1 MQITL
6 RAQKSEKGPGYRNTN
21 FSTKC
26 RFYQKGEVVHI
37 YSADERTLLGVT
49 DEPMEEIK
57 RKIRVAENDDVVNR
71 VVLILSERFDDI
83 EARQQEILE
92 NQKKIMEMLSKK
104 A

>member
-49 DEPMEEIK
+49 DEPMDEI
-57 RKIRVAENDDVVNR
+57 
-71 VVLILSERFDDI
+71 
-83 EARQQEILE
+83 
-92 NQKKIMEMLSKK
+92 
-104 A
+104 